1 MLKFVAMWNIA
12 PGVTTG
18 DFEDWYNR
26 IHIPDAKKIPGL
38 IAYTTNKVNPHKS
51 AASQYYRMAEL
62 CFDSLDSAEKA
73 MESPQWQHAFND
85 AKAWICDHVRLWLD
99 SESISLK

>member
-1 MLKFVAMWNIA
+1 
-12 PGVTTG
+12 
-18 DFEDWYNR
+18 
-26 IHIPDAKKIPGL
+26 
-38 IAYTTNKVNPHKS
+38 
-51 AASQYYRMAEL
+51 MAEL